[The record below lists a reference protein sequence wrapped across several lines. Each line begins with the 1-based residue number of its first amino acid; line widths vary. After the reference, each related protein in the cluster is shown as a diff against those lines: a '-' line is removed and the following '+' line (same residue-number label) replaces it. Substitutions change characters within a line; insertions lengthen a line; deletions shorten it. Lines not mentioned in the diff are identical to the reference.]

1 MWAMIAL
8 GFPKIRTTLMAVG
21 MGTLS
26 FGVLG
31 TVAGLWPNPLFTRM
45 TPAGG
50 WEIGLLSLQSVLLGL
65 YATIWRP
72 TCSIRTAGVGGV
84 LNFLGIACPVCNKVL
99 LLLFGWNALMTYFEP
114 LRLYLAL
121 LGVIVTAFA
130 LGRESMLRFSTRSA
144 TEASFIRSLAEG
156 RSYRD

>member
-1 MWAMIAL
+1 MNAHR
-8 GFPKIRTTLMAVG
+8 FPKVRATAIAVG
-21 MGTLS
+21 VGILS

-31 TVAGLWPNPLFTRM
+31 TVAALWPNPLFVRM

-50 WEIGLLSLQSVLLGL
+50 WEIGLLGLQSAFLGL
-65 YATIWRP
+65 YAAIWRP

-99 LLLFGWNALMTYFEP
+99 LLLFGWSALMTYFEP
-114 LRLYLAL
+114 LRVYLAV

-130 LGRESMLRFSTRSA
+130 LGREWMLRPSMHSTTGAPLVS
-144 TEASFIRSLAEG
+144 
-156 RSYRD
+156 